1 MSELVVVGIPNGS
14 FDQNCW
20 LLADAGS
27 RQAVMVDPGEE
38 GERFLAELRQR
49 QWTLTDIWL
58 THAHI
63 DHILGVGTVHATHQ
77 VPIHLHAADRG
88 LYENLPQQAHWF
100 GLRASAPPPVT
111 HWLSQDQV
119 LRVGP
124 HRFTVR
130 HVPGHCPG
138 HVAFITNGIIV
149 GGDVLFA
156 GSIGRTDLP
165 GGNMAELEASIR
177 KEFYTLPDETRVL
190 TGHGPET
197 TIGEERRHNPFV
209 RDR

>member
-1 MSELVVVGIPNGS
+1 VGELAVVGIPNGS

-20 LLADAGS
+20 LLADPAS
-27 RQAVMVDPGEE
+27 RAAVMVDPGEE
-38 GERFLAELRQR
+38 SGRFLAELRR
-49 QWTLTDIWL
+49 REWTLTDIWL

-63 DHILGVGTVHATHQ
+63 DHILGVTDVHAATG
-77 VPIHLHAADRG
+77 VPIHLHAGDRS
-88 LYENLPQQAHWF
+88 LYENLPQQAQWF
-100 GLRASAPPPVT
+100 GLRAGTPPPVT
-111 HWLSQDQV
+111 HWLSEGQV
-119 LRVGP
+119 LTVGP

-130 HVPGHCPG
+130 HVPGHAPG
-138 HVAFITNGIIV
+138 HVAFVAPGLIV

-177 KEFYTLPDETRVL
+177 RVFYVLPDETRVL

-197 TIGEERRHNPFV
+197 TIGAERKSNPFV
-209 RDR
+209 RG

>member
-1 MSELVVVGIPNGS
+1 MSDLEVVGIPNGS

-20 LLADAGS
+20 LLADTGS

-38 GERFLAELRQR
+38 GERFLAELRGR
-49 QWTLTDIWL
+49 DWTLTDIWL

-63 DHILGVGTVHATHQ
+63 DHVLGVGTVHAATG

-88 LYENLPQQAHWF
+88 LYENLPQQAQWF

-111 HWLSQDQV
+111 HWLSEGQV
-119 LRVGP
+119 LSVGP
-124 HRFTVR
+124 HRFKVH

-138 HVAFITNGIIV
+138 HVAFVTPGMIV

-177 KEFYTLPDETRVL
+177 KVFYALPDETRVL

-197 TIGEERRHNPFV
+197 TIGQERRSNPFV
-209 RDR
+209 RG

>member
-1 MSELVVVGIPNGS
+1 VSELVVVGIPNGS

-20 LLADAGS
+20 LLADADS

-38 GERFLAELRQR
+38 GDRFLAELRQR
-49 QWTLTDIWL
+49 EWTLTDIWL

-63 DHILGVGTVHATHQ
+63 DHILGVATVHAATG
-77 VPIHLHAADRG
+77 VPIHLHGADRD
-88 LYENLPQQAHWF
+88 LYENLPQQAQWF
-100 GLRASAPPPVT
+100 GLRASTPPPVT

-119 LRVGP
+119 LLVGS
-124 HRFTVR
+124 HHFTVR
-130 HVPGHCPG
+130 HVPGHAPG
-138 HVAFITNGIIV
+138 HVAFVTPGIIV

-197 TIGEERRHNPFV
+197 TIGEERRSNPFV

>member
-1 MSELVVVGIPNGS
+1 VGELAAVGIPNGS

-20 LLADAGS
+20 LLADTASGD
-27 RQAVMVDPGEE
+27 AVMVDPGEE
-38 GERFLAELRQR
+38 ADRFLAVLRDR
-49 QWTLTDIWL
+49 GWTLTDIWL

-63 DHILGVGTVHATHQ
+63 DHILGVAAVHAVHK
-77 VPIHLHAADRG
+77 VPIHLHAGDRS
-88 LYENLPQQAHWF
+88 LYENLPQQAQWF

-111 HWLSQDQV
+111 HWLSEGQV
-119 LRVGP
+119 LTVGS

-130 HVPGHCPG
+130 HVPGHAPG
-138 HVAFITNGIIV
+138 HVAFLAPGIIV

-165 GGNMAELEASIR
+165 GGNMAELEESIR
-177 KEFYTLPDETRVL
+177 KVFYVLPDDTRVL

-197 TIGEERRHNPFV
+197 TIGAERLSNPFV
-209 RDR
+209 RG